1 MHGVGGRGERRV
13 GVGQIKAHGN
23 PYSSLKRHEYNVKQH
38 DYTVK
43 RHDYN
48 VQQHEYNVKQHDF
61 NVKRHDCNVRV
72 ILTTF

>member
-1 MHGVGGRGERRV
+1 MRTPKWPIKKGRESEHHFWGFPQVILSRSQSV
-13 GVGQIKAHGN
+13 SN
-23 PYSSLKRHEYNVKQH
+23 KQH
-38 DYTVK
+38 DDTVK

-48 VQQHEYNVKQHDF
+48 VQQHDNVKQHDF